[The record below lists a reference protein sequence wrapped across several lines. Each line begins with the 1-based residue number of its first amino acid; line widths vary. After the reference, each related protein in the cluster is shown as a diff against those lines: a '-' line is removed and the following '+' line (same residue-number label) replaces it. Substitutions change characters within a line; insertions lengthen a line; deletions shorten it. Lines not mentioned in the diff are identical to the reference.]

1 MSKEITEERLYWYVW
16 MTLHQLRDIL
26 TQFRSE
32 ELAQYGITVAQAGIL
47 TSLSIYGESTIDSL
61 SKLLLRKHHTI
72 STALTRM
79 AEKGLINKNKKERS
93 DNKYGITLTEKGK
106 RACEEAQRGESIH
119 ELMSCLS
126 REELEQLSTL
136 LKKIWVKAMEVDISK
151 RGFPLSEYS
160 F

>member
-1 MSKEITEERLYWYVW
+1 MSKEVTLERLYWYVW
-16 MTLHQLRDIL
+16 MTLNQLSDIL

-32 ELAQYGITVAQAGIL
+32 ELGQYGITVAQAGIL
-47 TSLSIYGESTIDSL
+47 TSLSLYGESTIDNL

-79 AEKGLINKNKKERS
+79 AEKGLICKNRKQRS
-93 DNKYGITLTEKGK
+93 DIKYSITLTEKGK
-106 RACEEAQRGESIH
+106 KACEEAQRGETIH

-126 REELEQLSTL
+126 REELMQLSTL
-136 LKKIWVKAMEVDISK
+136 LKKIWVRAMEVDVSK